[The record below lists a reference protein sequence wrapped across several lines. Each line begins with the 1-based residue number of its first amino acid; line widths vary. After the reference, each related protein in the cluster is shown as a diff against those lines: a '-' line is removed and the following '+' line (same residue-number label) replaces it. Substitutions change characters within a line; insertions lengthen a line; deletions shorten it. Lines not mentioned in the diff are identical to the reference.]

1 MPLAWVH
8 GYAKSLYPAGN
19 MAASL
24 GLWANPGTGEAF
36 TQGVVDEAGRFAPRI
51 ATLPAAD
58 AVAAIFG
65 DRTATR
71 SVEANHRTLLNS
83 DPVPRIVVDG
93 AGVEIEDA
101 VRIDEYPIIAIIV
114 NRSPFQDER
123 TFLPDHSTPA
133 TVALDGDLVDLQGTA
148 TADLNPR
155 FAVPRNHRP
164 DLPTQISGGV
174 VGNGDSIALVSGD
187 LRVLDLHGGRVGTSN
202 SPLTVVQK
210 FAPKNGGLSVVLY
223 VQGPAQI
230 V

>member
-1 MPLAWVH
+1 
-8 GYAKSLYPAGN
+8 

-24 GLWANPGTGEAF
+24 GLWANPGTGEAC
-36 TQGVVDEAGRFAPRI
+36 TQGVVGQAGGAAPRI

-58 AVAAIFG
+58 AVAAILG
-65 DRTATR
+65 DRTAAR
-71 SVEANHRTLLNS
+71 SVEANHRTLLNL

-101 VRIDEYPIIAIIV
+101 VSKGQYPIIAIIV

-123 TFLPDHSTPA
+123 AFLPDHSTPA
-133 TVALDGDLVDLQGTA
+133 TVALDGDLVDLQGTT

-174 VGNGDSIALVSGD
+174 VGNSYSIARVPRD
-187 LRVLDLHGGRVGTSN
+187 LGVLDLHGGRVVACN
-202 SPLTVVQK
+202 SPLAVVQE
-210 FAPKNGGLSVVLY
+210 FTAKNDGLSVVLY
-223 VQGPAQI
+223 VQRPTQI